1 VDPALPLTPIR
12 TDINAH
18 FCLFIWSQPLVAEG
32 AVVFDKACELG
43 LERHRV

>member
-1 VDPALPLTPIR
+1 MRLVDDVSGI
-12 TDINAH
+12 
-18 FCLFIWSQPLVAEG
+18 LFSEALVAEG